1 MKIDEQLYV
10 STRAEWRAW
19 LKKHHQETSG
29 IWLIYYKKGSGK
41 ERIPY
46 DEAVEEALC
55 FGWIDSVIQRIDDEK
70 YAQKFTP
77 RRNNTNWSA
86 VNVRRMRKLI
96 DEKRMTPAGLA
107 VFDMALLEN
116 EPQPRPKELPVPDF
130 LAEALAQHPVA
141 LENFNRMAPSYRRNY
156 IGWLSAAK
164 REETRQKRIAE
175 AIERLEQN
183 LTLGFK

>member
-1 MKIDEQLYV
+1 MKMDEQLYV

-19 LKKHHQETSG
+19 LKKHHRDTGG

-41 ERIPY
+41 ERVPY
-46 DEAVEEALC
+46 DDAVEEALC

-77 RRNNTNWSA
+77 RRNNNNWSA

-96 DEKRMTPAGLA
+96 DEKHMTPAGLA

-116 EPQPRPKELPVPDF
+116 EPAPRAKELPVPDF
-130 LAEALAQHPVA
+130 LADALAQHPLA
-141 LENFNRMAPSYRRNY
+141 LENFNHMAPSYRRNY